1 MNTHNNP
8 HGGGPPTESESL
20 KNAWQQENLKK
31 IREALNIAF
40 IEKKTIKT
48 YKFIQKIIK

>member
-1 MNTHNNP
+1 MNTHNIP

-40 IEKKTIKT
+40 IEKKKQLKLINL
-48 YKFIQKIIK
+48 YKKS